1 MLGAELAAPP
11 MRGNPAAWS
20 AETALHVVRSSAKGR
35 AVSDTQDAIAAA
47 ERAGFDLSLVDS
59 NLRLTYEERV
69 ERHEAARLLMEDLRR
84 AGRENART
92 APSAATAR

>member
-1 MLGAELAAPP
+1 M
-11 MRGNPAAWS
+11 
-20 AETALHVVRSSAKGR
+20 HVVRPPAKGLV
-35 AVSDTQDAIAAA
+35 VSDAQDAIAAA

-92 APSAATAR
+92 ASPAAPAR